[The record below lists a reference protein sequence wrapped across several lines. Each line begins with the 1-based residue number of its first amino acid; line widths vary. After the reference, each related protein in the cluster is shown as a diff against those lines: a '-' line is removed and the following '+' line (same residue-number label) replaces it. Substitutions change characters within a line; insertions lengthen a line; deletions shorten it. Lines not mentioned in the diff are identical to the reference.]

1 MPTFSSS
8 APRFTLLMQTPP
20 LFYRLG
26 KFGPFGFVVE
36 GEKKILYFILLFVG
50 KHLKEIEG
58 LNDKRVCIQPA
69 VLKNCMEE

>member
-1 MPTFSSS
+1 
-8 APRFTLLMQTPP
+8 MQTPS

-58 LNDKRVCIQPA
+58 LNDKGCAFSLMAHLLGAAHFRRCPGEG
-69 VLKNCMEE
+69 MP